1 MKGLDWPGMQRLAL
15 GRLGLRPAEF
25 WDLTPQEFLLM
36 LGQQAVPPGLGRA
49 GLVDLMQR
57 FPDPTQTDET
67 LADGTLADGTQA
79 DETLADGTLTDG
91 TPTKSA
97 PADPIPTDP

>member
-57 FPDPTQTDET
+57 FPDPTQTD
-67 LADGTLADGTQA
+67 GTQA
-79 DETLADGTLTDG
+79 DETLAAGTLTDG

>member
-57 FPDPTQTDET
+57 FPDPTQTD
-67 LADGTLADGTQA
+67 GTQA
-79 DETLADGTLTDG
+79 GETQADRTLTDG

>member
-57 FPDPTQTDET
+57 FPDPTQTD
-67 LADGTLADGTQA
+67 GTQA

-97 PADPIPTDP
+97 PADPIPTGP